1 MCSLNETQIIYNSLI
16 RIEETKVTFRDRSR
30 FQILVEESEE
40 EGVSGCPR
48 SQGSARMGRDVFDKI
63 AVVKLRIRH
72 PATDFIRIAKR
83 RPASL
88 RDDDGYVVVAQAL
101 HG

>member
-1 MCSLNETQIIYNSLI
+1 
-16 RIEETKVTFRDRSR
+16 
-30 FQILVEESEE
+30 
-40 EGVSGCPR
+40 
-48 SQGSARMGRDVFDKI
+48 MGRDVFDKI

-72 PATDFIRIAKR
+72 PATDFIRIASR

>member
-1 MCSLNETQIIYNSLI
+1 
-16 RIEETKVTFRDRSR
+16 
-30 FQILVEESEE
+30 
-40 EGVSGCPR
+40 
-48 SQGSARMGRDVFDKI
+48 MGRDVFDKI